1 MFSAIGKVNCNSE
14 YCGIRATLD
23 SIHRKLQPIGPC
35 DEVLFNMSYKKLLLK
50 EQVPAVFQVD
60 YILTGY
66 RYPYST
72 LPQAIGSAF
81 TIHNETINF
90 WTHFIP
96 LWFVLYKIYHLQ
108 LSDSYWH
115 PLLIFLISHGMCYFW
130 SSTAHLLSSM
140 SAKVCQIMFVIDY
153 SAISAVCMGCNIAS
167 SYYYGPHYIS
177 ATSIIV
183 STALIS
189 LTALVVT
196 ARFSSNNT
204 RNGCLKI
211 IAISLLFISNSSI
224 TYLKHFTTG
233 LGPTL
238 VYHLLGTLS
247 MSITG
252 LAYAAKIPERFFPKK
267 FDIFCSSHQ
276 LFHLF
281 TILTFSVVIYTFET
295 DAILYHVELR
305 NKPMPNFNTTFA
317 PFIGFLAA
325 EWLIIYFY
333 SRQL

>member
-1 MFSAIGKVNCNSE
+1 
-14 YCGIRATLD
+14 
-23 SIHRKLQPIGPC
+23 
-35 DEVLFNMSYKKLLLK
+35 MSYKKLLLK
-50 EQVPAVFQVD
+50 VQVPAVFQVD

-66 RYPYST
+66 RYSYST

-96 LWFVLYKIYHLQ
+96 LWFVLYKIYQLQ

-115 PLLIFLISHGMCYFW
+115 PLLIFLISQGTCYFW
-130 SSTAHLLSSM
+130 SSAAHLLSSM

-153 SAISAVCMGCNIAS
+153 SAISAVYMGASIAS

-177 ATSIIV
+177 ITSIMIIN
-183 STALIS
+183 AIIS
-189 LTALVVT
+189 LTALALT
-196 ARFSSNNT
+196 AIYT
-204 RNGCLKI
+204 QTGYTKVI
-211 IAISLLFISNSSI
+211 IFALPYISNI
-224 TYLKHFTTG
+224 LPFYIKYFTTG

-238 VYHLLGTLS
+238 VYHLLEILLMATN
-247 MSITG
+247 G
-252 LAYAAKIPERFFPKK
+252 LAYTAKVPERFFPKK

-281 TILTFSVVIYTFET
+281 VILTFYVMIYTVER
-295 DAILYHVELR
+295 DAILYEVELR

-333 SRQL
+333 SRKQ

>member
-1 MFSAIGKVNCNSE
+1 
-14 YCGIRATLD
+14 
-23 SIHRKLQPIGPC
+23 
-35 DEVLFNMSYKKLLLK
+35 MSHKKLLLK

-81 TIHNETINF
+81 TIHNETCNF

-96 LWFVLYKIYHLQ
+96 LWFILYKIYHLQ

-115 PLLIFLISHGMCYFW
+115 PLLILLISQGMCYFW

-140 SAKVCQIMFVIDY
+140 STEIHQIMFVIDY
-153 SAISAVCMGCNIAS
+153 SAISAVYMGCSIACS
-167 SYYYGPHYIS
+167 HYYGPHYIS
-177 ATSIIV
+177 ITSINV
-183 STALIS
+183 SSAFIS
-189 LTALVVT
+189 LIALVVAAHT
-196 ARFSSNNT
+196 RFSSNDT
-204 RNGCLKI
+204 RSAYLKI
-211 IAISLLFISNSSI
+211 TAFTLPFISNSVLS
-224 TYLKHFTTG
+224 YAKYFTTG

-238 VYHLLGTLS
+238 VYHLLVTVLTI
-247 MSITG
+247 ITG
-252 LAYAAKIPERFFPKK
+252 FAYGAKIPERFFPKK

-281 TILTFSVVIYTFET
+281 VVVTYCIIIYTVER
-295 DAILYHVELR
+295 DAALYQVELR
-305 NKPMPNFNTTFA
+305 NKLMPNFKTTFA

-325 EWLIIYFY
+325 EWLIIYLY
-333 SRQL
+333 SRHFKSEKLE